1 MQEILAHGR
10 GRARRVRRALL
21 PVACAILSA
30 APAGAQDT
38 PSIAGWQPG
47 DQQQALSAPASPPLL
62 DTITVDVPAP
72 RERAGAQA
80 TVPTRGFRVAGVG
93 EHPRH
98 GITPASIQA
107 LVDARFRALAGDA
120 PEAALTFAQLQDVAA
135 AVTRAYRE
143 AGFLVATAYVPA
155 QTIGEDGV
163 VTLEALEGR
172 LGRVLVEG
180 NRRVRSSAIAAPA
193 RRLEGR
199 SLHREEVDT
208 ALLSMRELPGV
219 DTSVV
224 LQPGEAPGETD
235 MRVTATEEARP
246 YSVSLAT
253 SNHGSPMTGR
263 YRAQV
268 GLAWRNALGLGDV
281 FSASYAHGF
290 SPEQSSA
297 VSVGMQVPHRP
308 ARLADPCPR
317 PGRADG
323 HRPGQSACVLL
334 HRAPGGRGVPG
345 ARRPGPGRQP
355 PRGCPP
361 GSWRVG
367 VRRPGPW
374 RRGAGHPPARRPGA
388 DLRSAT
394 PGAGLRDPALR
405 ASVPAGGAGT
415 GRESG
420 DRRLRAAGLGTEAG
434 VGRYPCF
441 AAYGS
446 V

>member
-1 MQEILAHGR
+1 AEAPPRRSGAAGKNFRTWQSPRKGYHVCDTPVAAIGRRMRLLAGVAAGMAATVVVRGACTCTSESGNARNSRPRPGPRTSRAAGTAARGLRDPVRCARRSTGHAVHRRLAAGR
-10 GRARRVRRALL
+10 PATGAERSRVAATARHDHRRRARAARARRRAGHRAHARVPRR
-21 PVACAILSA
+21 
-30 APAGAQDT
+30 GRRRT
-38 PSIAGWQPG
+38 
-47 DQQQALSAPASPPLL
+47 SAPRHHSGL
-62 DTITVDVPAP
+62 DPG
-72 RERAGAQA
+72 AG
-80 TVPTRGFRVAGVG
+80 R
-93 EHPRH
+93 
-98 GITPASIQA
+98 
-107 LVDARFRALAGDA
+107 RALAGDA

-268 GLAWRNALGLGDV
+268 GL
-281 FSASYAHGF
+281 
-290 SPEQSSA
+290 
-297 VSVGMQVPHRP
+297 
-308 ARLADPCPR
+308 
-317 PGRADG
+317 
-323 HRPGQSACVLL
+323 
-334 HRAPGGRGVPG
+334 
-345 ARRPGPGRQP
+345 
-355 PRGCPP
+355 
-361 GSWRVG
+361 
-367 VRRPGPW
+367 
-374 RRGAGHPPARRPGA
+374 
-388 DLRSAT
+388 
-394 PGAGLRDPALR
+394 
-405 ASVPAGGAGT
+405 
-415 GRESG
+415 
-420 DRRLRAAGLGTEAG
+420 
-434 VGRYPCF
+434 
-441 AAYGS
+441 
-446 V
+446 